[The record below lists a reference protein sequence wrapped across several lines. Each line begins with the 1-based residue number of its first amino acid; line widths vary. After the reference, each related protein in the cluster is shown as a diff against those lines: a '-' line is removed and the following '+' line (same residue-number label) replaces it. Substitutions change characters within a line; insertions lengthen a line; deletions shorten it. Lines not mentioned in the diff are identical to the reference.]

1 MNIYFYIFLL
11 FHLKTNYHIFYLLFD
26 SNSNREVFISKLK
39 SHQISAVFHYIP
51 LHSSPAGMKFGKTYE
66 VQLKNT
72 DYISDTL
79 VRIPI
84 WIGVD
89 YIKVTNAINQILI
102 TL

>member
-1 MNIYFYIFLL
+1 
-11 FHLKTNYHIFYLLFD
+11 
-26 SNSNREVFISKLK
+26 
-39 SHQISAVFHYIP
+39 
-51 LHSSPAGMKFGKTYE
+51 MKFGKTYE